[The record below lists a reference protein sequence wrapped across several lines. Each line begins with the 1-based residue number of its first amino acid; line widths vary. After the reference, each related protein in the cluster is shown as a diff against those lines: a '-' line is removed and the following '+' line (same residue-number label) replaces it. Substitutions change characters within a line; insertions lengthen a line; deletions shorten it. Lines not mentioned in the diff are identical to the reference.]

1 MRKKYSNQVPEPP
14 ATVDPDGLTAALAAL
29 VRAQIDAALPT
40 AKPSDTVL
48 LTIKEVCARTKL
60 ARSTV
65 YELVKIGALPVVR
78 IGHRV
83 YVKETDLAR
92 FISERTTYGDAT

>member
-1 MRKKYSNQVPEPP
+1 VNAQV
-14 ATVDPDGLTAALAAL
+14 
-29 VRAQIDAALPT
+29 IAALPT

-48 LTIKEVCARTKL
+48 LTLKEVSGRTKI

-65 YELVKIGALPVVR
+65 YALVKAGALPVVR

-83 YVKETDLAR
+83 YVRETDLAR
-92 FISERTTYGDAT
+92 FIAERTAGAA